1 MRSLNSFVAAG
12 LLLAAAHAQAEER
25 LASLRL
31 LVQESPL
38 AGYRYAAA
46 PEVWPLL
53 RVGDLLDLSREP
65 DNPHDP
71 NAVRVEWRGR
81 TLGYV
86 PRREN
91 AALAWGLD
99 RGEPLRARIT
109 RLEPHPNPARRVRF
123 EVYVE

>member
-1 MRSLNSFVAAG
+1 MRSLSSVLTAG

-25 LASLRL
+25 TPSLRL

-38 AGYRYAAA
+38 AGYRYAEAA
-46 PEVWPLL
+46 EIWPLL
-53 RVGDLLDLSREP
+53 RVGDALDLSREP
-65 DNPHDP
+65 DNLHDP
-71 NAVRVEWRGR
+71 NAVRVVWRGR
-81 TLGYV
+81 KLGYV

-91 AALAWGLD
+91 AALAWGLE
-99 RGEPLRARIT
+99 RGEQLRARIT

>member
-1 MRSLNSFVAAG
+1 MPSASS
-12 LLLAAAHAQAEER
+12 LAAAALACAALAAHAGER

-38 AGYRYAAA
+38 AGYRYASAA
-46 PEVWPLL
+46 EIWPLL
-53 RVGDLLDLSREP
+53 RAGDELELSREP

-81 TLGYV
+81 KLGYV

-99 RGEPLRARIT
+99 RGERLRARIT

-123 EVYVE
+123 EVFIE